1 MQSGKTIEMGQGSDG
16 RERAKGLN
24 SRMDKRSRRRRRRV
38 VDKMQITIGMLLWVA
53 NQEAIGE
60 AKGEQALVFS
70 RLLTWGLLLS
80 LTRSRSILLLR
91 ECTIGRSSL
100 FERPVH
106 ARIEL
111 RLLVAVQS
119 EPPSCLSR
127 PSLNL
132 LACLCLGHRPV
143 PSLLRSPVA
152 TSQSIH
158 LSTITLQAGTQFT
171 CIAR

>member
-1 MQSGKTIEMGQGSDG
+1 
-16 RERAKGLN
+16 
-24 SRMDKRSRRRRRRV
+24 
-38 VDKMQITIGMLLWVA
+38 MQITINILLRVA
-53 NQEAIGE
+53 NHEAFGE
-60 AKGEQALVFS
+60 AKGEQALAFS
-70 RLLTWGLLLS
+70 RLLTWGLLLT
-80 LTRSRSILLLR
+80 LTQSRSILLLR
-91 ECTIGRSSL
+91 ECTIGRSSF
-100 FERPVH
+100 FERPVR

-143 PSLLRSPVA
+143 PSLLRSPAA
-152 TSQSIH
+152 TSQSTH
-158 LSTITLQAGTQFT
+158 LSVITLQAGIQFT